1 MRVGFNVV
9 YPRSANLLVTGVWLS
24 VDPVGYISSASRSL
38 SDTTWPAWDTVDKTR
53 SIDADLALSARLG
66 ALESP
71 DVKAIESLGRALRNP
86 LHSPMITLIGDSI
99 TSGTG
104 AEYNGEGE
112 NNAKFNY
119 AMRSWA
125 NLFRR
130 YLGETYAE
138 GAVIQNGSDGRY
150 EKTSNID
157 MLGGDSRFK
166 WILNASGRYIPA
178 PNPSLSASA
187 KFGKYVDFGRNYRL
201 EFDLV
206 GSSITFI
213 HSQYVSANPDA
224 VRIQVWDTLTNT
236 LLGQFSWAGS
246 SVFMGKES
254 TVTFPFGRYRIQ
266 LRDASTGTEFNFRL
280 EGLKVKQQI
289 QVRNIGISGSNTID
303 WLPGSVNLN
312 QVRATDEFLLVQL
325 GTNDRVNTT
334 IPLNYSKTKDNL
346 EAIAKN
352 LIASGKKVVLMCANV
367 ALGNKEGPENPI
379 YNYSMNDVLRACRQV
394 ADKLGVDII
403 DNYTPTRKA
412 VIDGQSILS
421 DDLHPNNL
429 GHSIIYSNILDRINR
444 SRP

>member
-1 MRVGFNVV
+1 
-9 YPRSANLLVTGVWLS
+9 
-24 VDPVGYISSASRSL
+24 
-38 SDTTWPAWDTVDKTR
+38 
-53 SIDADLALSARLG
+53 
-66 ALESP
+66 
-71 DVKAIESLGRALRNP
+71 
-86 LHSPMITLIGDSI
+86 
-99 TSGTG
+99 
-104 AEYNGEGE
+104 
-112 NNAKFNY
+112 
-119 AMRSWA
+119 
-125 NLFRR
+125 
-130 YLGETYAE
+130 
-138 GAVIQNGSDGRY
+138 
-150 EKTSNID
+150 
-157 MLGGDSRFK
+157 
-166 WILNASGRYIPA
+166 
-178 PNPSLSASA
+178 
-187 KFGKYVDFGRNYRL
+187 
-201 EFDLV
+201 
-206 GSSITFI
+206 
-213 HSQYVSANPDA
+213 
-224 VRIQVWDTLTNT
+224 VWDTLTNT

-346 EAIAKN
+346 EAITKN